1 MSDNRNRSAGARGV
15 CSVDAGGLVTAPIR
29 GQRRRGVPSLVLPG
43 DPDGCGWIAGS
54 GHTYTPCG
62 VNAEHQAQDDKVVR
76 YVGRPTRWGN
86 PYRVVK
92 GRSGLL
98 GVITPDERVVNLRT
112 DCTAPEAAR
121 VAVRGFQHWLGHL
134 DRSKPRAVLARHLAP
149 LVTADVLSCWCPL
162 DAPCHAD
169 TLCDL
174 VGRLRSGDLVPGLV
188 ATPDVC
194 GGALRI
200 DGTRFEAAK
209 FAIQDVSGDIF
220 HRGQR
225 LTEDVAIDPDLV
237 LLAARVGGA
246 L

>member
-1 MSDNRNRSAGARGV
+1 MS
-15 CSVDAGGLVTAPIR
+15 APIR
-29 GQRRRGVPSLVLPG
+29 GQRRPGVPSLVLPG
-43 DPDGCGWIAGS
+43 DPDGCGWCAIGGGEYVPFPS
-54 GHTYTPCG
+54 PPTGHPARERRT
-62 VNAEHQAQDDKVVR
+62 VR

-98 GVITPDERVVNLRT
+98 GVITPDERVVTLRT
-112 DCTAPEAAR
+112 DCTVPEAAR
-121 VAVRGFQHWLGHL
+121 VAVRGFQRHLDHL
-134 DRSKPRAVLARHLAP
+134 DRSKPPVVLARHLAP

-174 VGRLRSGDLVPGLV
+174 VGRLRFGGLVPGLV

-200 DGTRFEAAK
+200 DGTHTDVEWVAGAITERLGWENWSENRAVLTIAAEC
-209 FAIQDVSGDIF
+209 S
-220 HRGQR
+220 
-225 LTEDVAIDPDLV
+225 IDPELV
-237 LLAARVGGA
+237 RVAAQVGGA

>member
-1 MSDNRNRSAGARGV
+1 MS
-15 CSVDAGGLVTAPIR
+15 TKPIR

-43 DPDGCGWIAGS
+43 DPDGCGWIAVAEG
-54 GHTYTPCG
+54 TYQMSKPLRVTAAPLSLS
-62 VNAEHQAQDDKVVR
+62 VR

-86 PYRVVK
+86 PAKVVDD
-92 GRSGLL
+92 GGL
-98 GVITPDERVVNLRT
+98 GVRYAVMVDGPWFCGGLYADRAAANTRAAWAYESSSRKWVKDE
-112 DCTAPEAAR
+112 PIE
-121 VAVRGFQHWLGHL
+121 
-134 DRSKPRAVLARHLAP
+134 LARHLAP

-162 DAPCHAD
+162 DAPCHGD

-200 DGTRFEAAK
+200 DGTRLKVDELARTVEWAAP
-209 FAIQDVSGDIF
+209 DVSP
-220 HRGQR
+220 
-225 LTEDVAIDPDLV
+225 LTTCDSFAVVAKVDPELV
-237 LLAARVGGA
+237 RVAARVGGA

>member
-1 MSDNRNRSAGARGV
+1 MS
-15 CSVDAGGLVTAPIR
+15 APIR

-43 DPDGCGWIAGS
+43 DPDGCGWIAMGD
-54 GHTYTPCG
+54 GLYQACG
-62 VNAEHQAQDDKVVR
+62 VNVAPWRHLTRQHVRAQ

-86 PYRVVK
+86 PAKVVDD
-92 GRSGLL
+92 GGL
-98 GVITPDERVVNLRT
+98 GVRYAVMVDGPGFCGGLYADRAAANTRAAWAYESSSRKRVKDE
-112 DCTAPEAAR
+112 PIE
-121 VAVRGFQHWLGHL
+121 
-134 DRSKPRAVLARHLAP
+134 LARHLAP

-200 DGTRFEAAK
+200 ECTDWSVVMVADEITRFGEYDDWTSEEAVYAL
-209 FAIQDVSGDIF
+209 AADLEV
-220 HRGQR
+220 
-225 LTEDVAIDPDLV
+225 DPDLV
-237 LLAARVGGA
+237 EVAARVGGA

>member
-1 MSDNRNRSAGARGV
+1 M
-15 CSVDAGGLVTAPIR
+15 TAPVR

-76 YVGRPTRWGN
+76 YVGRQACWGN
-86 PYRVVK
+86 PAKVVDD
-92 GRSGLL
+92 GGL
-98 GVITPDERVVNLRT
+98 GVRYAVMVDGPGFCEGLYADRAAANTRAAWVYESSSRKWVKDE
-112 DCTAPEAAR
+112 PIE
-121 VAVRGFQHWLGHL
+121 
-134 DRSKPRAVLARHLAP
+134 LARHLAP
-149 LVTADVLSCWCPL
+149 LVSADVLSCWCPL
-162 DAPCHAD
+162 DAPCHGD

-188 ATPDVC
+188 ATPNVC

-200 DGTRFEAAK
+200 ECTDWSVVMVADEITRFGEYDDWTSEEAVYAL
-209 FAIQDVSGDIF
+209 AADLEV
-220 HRGQR
+220 
-225 LTEDVAIDPDLV
+225 DPDLV
-237 LLAARVGGA
+237 EVAARVGGA

>member
-1 MSDNRNRSAGARGV
+1 MS
-15 CSVDAGGLVTAPIR
+15 APIR
-29 GQRRRGVPSLVLPG
+29 GQRRPGVPSLVLPG
-43 DPDGCGWIAGS
+43 DPDGCGWFAGA
-54 GHTYTPCG
+54 PG
-62 VNAEHQAQDDKVVR
+62 VFVPLGLGWGDRAPGLRRVR

-98 GVITPDERVVNLRT
+98 GVITPDERVLNLRT
-112 DCTAPEAAR
+112 DCTGSEAAR
-121 VAVRGFQHWLGHL
+121 VAVRGFQHHL
-134 DRSKPRAVLARHLAP
+134 DHLDKSKPRAVLARHLAP

-174 VGRLRSGDLVPGLV
+174 VGRLRTGVLVPGLV

-200 DGTRFEAAK
+200 DGTRFEVAK

-220 HRGQR
+220 YTGQR

-237 LLAARVGGA
+237 LLAAQVGGA